1 MKITDSFTDDHLEM
15 LIDELYIFH
24 VIHVFDS
31 WLKKRKF
38 VEL

>member
-1 MKITDSFTDDHLEM
+1 MKIGDSFTDDNLKM

-24 VIHVFDS
+24 LIFES

-38 VEL
+38 VES